1 MLFVSASIRFTISL
15 DLNELKKG
23 FIMSRVA
30 RYHADRTNQKL
41 YFARLACQQAEQ
53 TEHIQ
58 QAQAYREAAVF
69 HLHGA
74 ILAFLQELVRYYR
87 LNDLQPT
94 FKSIEEQMAVKGQ
107 VSPEVAVL
115 QQLAKDGFIA
125 ELKRAYRMCQYAP
138 EPTAPE
144 PENETSSN
152 LIIKVTQSPQAWLP
166 DAKILR
172 EWHRE
177 LSHLI
182 DGFRNEMVEF

>member
-1 MLFVSASIRFTISL
+1 
-15 DLNELKKG
+15 
-23 FIMSRVA
+23 MSRVA

-53 TEHIQ
+53 TDNIQ
-58 QAQAYREAAVF
+58 QAHAHREAAVF

-87 LNDLQPT
+87 LNDMQPT
-94 FKSIEEQMAVKGQ
+94 FKSIEEHMADKGQ

-138 EPTAPE
+138 EPTSPE
-144 PENETSSN
+144 PESETSSN

-166 DAKILR
+166 DSKILR

>member
-1 MLFVSASIRFTISL
+1 
-15 DLNELKKG
+15 
-23 FIMSRVA
+23 MSRVA

-53 TEHIQ
+53 TGHVQ
-58 QAQAYREAAVF
+58 QMQAYREAAVF

-87 LNDLQPT
+87 LNELQPT
-94 FKSIEEQMAVKGQ
+94 FKSVEDAMAEKGQ

-138 EPTAPE
+138 EPSAPE

-166 DAKILR
+166 DVKILR
-172 EWHRE
+172 EWHRD
-177 LSHLI
+177 LTQLI

>member
-107 VSPEVAVL
+107 VSPEILVL

-166 DAKILR
+166 DTKILR